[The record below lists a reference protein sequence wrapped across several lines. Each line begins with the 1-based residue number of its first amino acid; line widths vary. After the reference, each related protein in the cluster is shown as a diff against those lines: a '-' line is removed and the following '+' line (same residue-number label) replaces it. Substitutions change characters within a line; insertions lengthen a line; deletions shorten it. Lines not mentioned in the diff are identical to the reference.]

1 MAIGRRE
8 FFIKGAAAAAGL
20 GVASGA
26 MGADEAPEKK
36 GRGRTFTSRGVL
48 KISSQEGIIPGKT
61 LAEKLEKMEK
71 WGFDGLEVWGGG
83 LPKRVKEIR
92 DALAAS
98 KITLSAICAGYEGV
112 LISEDENVRKKAIAS
127 MKEILA
133 AAGELKSTGM
143 ICVPAFNNQTKLE
156 NKEARKILVDLL
168 PELGEAAKTAGT
180 RVLLEPLNR
189 GEAFFL
195 RQLAD
200 AASIC
205 RDVSHPGVCLMG
217 DFYHM
222 RIEETSDLGAFI
234 SAGSFLHHVHLASR
248 ARNLPGQDERSFV
261 SGFIGLKLIGYQD
274 YCSLE
279 CGVQG
284 DRESEIPKSVAFLRA
299 QWEEASPMRLLRE
312 GA

>member
-1 MAIGRRE
+1 MGLGRRE
-8 FFIKGAAAAAGL
+8 FFIRGAAAAAGL
-20 GVASGA
+20 GIGAQA

-36 GRGRTFTSRGVL
+36 VRRRPFESRGVL
-48 KISSQEGIIPGKT
+48 KISSQEGIIPGKS
-61 LAEKLEKMEK
+61 LGERLEKMEK

-83 LPKRVKEIR
+83 LPKRVKEIQ
-92 DALAAS
+92 DALAKT
-98 KITLSAICAGYEGV
+98 KIELSAICAGYDGV
-112 LISEDENVRKKAIAS
+112 LISEDENVRKKAVAS

-133 AAGELKSTGM
+133 AAGELKSTGL

-168 PELGEAAKTAGT
+168 PELGEAAKAAGT
-180 RVLLEPLNR
+180 RVLMEPLNR

-205 RDVSHPGVCLMG
+205 RDVNHPAVCMMG

-234 SAGSFLHHVHLASR
+234 SAGSYLHHVHLASR

-261 SGFIGLKLIGYQD
+261 AGFVGLKLIGYRD
-274 YCSLE
+274 FSSLE

-284 DRESEIPKSVAFLRA
+284 DRETEIPKSVAFLRA
-299 QWEEASPMRLLRE
+299 QWEEANPMRLLRD
-312 GA
+312 GV